1 MSGRAR
7 SASVRL
13 AALAVLLLLLAPALP
28 AKLEPASEEFYRLA
42 RHFMTR
48 DEAKRFLG
56 LPSAE
61 LRAHFIEAFWQI
73 RDPDPAS
80 EANEFQDE
88 LQTRFDF
95 ISRYFREANR
105 PGWDTARGMVYLV
118 LGPPDIPATST
129 PYPEASGAYR
139 SGQADTTTG
148 LFVWP
153 YQALG
158 LNVYF
163 IDRQGFGLYE
173 LDMTRTSPR
182 LLELMRRAKTRILRE
197 GGGEEAAEP
206 LGFQAEF
213 APAADRVRIVIP
225 VKELRYEI
233 DAAGAYTA
241 RLHLAVNL
249 YLPDGSI
256 VSRKDERRVV
266 FDPQAQ
272 GSEPLAVDWTIPLA
286 RGKNQVDLLVLDQ
299 VGDRSNRQFF
309 TVKKK

>member
-1 MSGRAR
+1 MSGRAG
-7 SASVRL
+7 SAAVRL
-13 AALAVLLLLLAPALP
+13 AALVVLLLLLAPALS

-48 DEAKRFLG
+48 DEAKRFLS

-61 LRAHFIEAFWQI
+61 QRAQFIEAFWQI
-73 RDPDPAS
+73 RDPDPTS

-95 ISRYFREANR
+95 VSRYFREANR

-118 LGPPDIPATST
+118 LGPPDIQPTFT
-129 PYPEASGAYR
+129 PYPEATGAYR
-139 SGQADTTTG
+139 SGQADTSTG

-158 LNVYF
+158 LYVYF

-173 LDMTRTSPR
+173 LDMARTSPR
-182 LLELMRRAKTRILRE
+182 LLELMRRAKTRVLRE
-197 GGGEEAAEP
+197 GGGEEAAAP
-206 LGFQAEF
+206 LEFKAEF

-241 RLHLAVNL
+241 RLHLALNL

-272 GSEPLAVDWTIPLA
+272 GNEPLAVDWTIPLA